1 MPNTILIKKSGTA
14 AAVPSSLSYGE
25 LALNYADGLLF
36 YKNATGDIVSLSG
49 SGGGG
54 GGSSASNQKLDALTF
69 NGSTTTFNL
78 TASSAAVTPAN
89 AASLLISIDGVLQEP
104 GADYTISGSTI
115 TFTTAPESTDTFFG
129 VHMVGG
135 SGGGG
140 ISDGDKGDITVSASG
155 ATWTINANAVA
166 DADIAAVSATKLTG
180 TIDDARHSD
189 KYNSAVNLYL
199 WSSFR

>member
-135 SGGGG
+135 SAASSSADGFHPFLLGGM
-140 ISDGDKGDITVSASG
+140 
-155 ATWTINANAVA
+155 
-166 DADIAAVSATKLTG
+166 
-180 TIDDARHSD
+180 
-189 KYNSAVNLYL
+189 
-199 WSSFR
+199 